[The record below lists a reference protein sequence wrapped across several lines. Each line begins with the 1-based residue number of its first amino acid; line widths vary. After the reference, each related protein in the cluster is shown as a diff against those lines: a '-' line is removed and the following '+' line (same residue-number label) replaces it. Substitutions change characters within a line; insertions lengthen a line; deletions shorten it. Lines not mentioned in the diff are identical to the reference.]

1 MNNNNLR
8 KEKEREFYM
17 QHMDTFKSIGLAD
30 PFFTIKT
37 AFFKKG
43 KFGKQCQFFEWE
55 LKKGEDIYIEF
66 YENVYDSTGKNTDI
80 VPGIEDRPLF
90 KLKYNPFYH
99 EEYDVTETVDA
110 DGKVD
115 RKYLVSLGEMV
126 AVLPSGQEISYAL
139 FEKRKEEAKLE
150 VPQLQQSLS
159 IFPDFEEEFIK
170 RNKAEKLP
178 GSDFD
183 IDKSVNES
191 CILANIS
198 LKDFAAIMLV
208 KPVSDKEWLNEL
220 IKQTKSEI

>member
-1 MNNNNLR
+1 MNR

-17 QHMDTFKSIGLAD
+17 QHMDTFKAIGLAD

-43 KFGKQCQFFEWE
+43 KFGKQSQFFEWE

-66 YENVYDSTGKNTDI
+66 YENVYDGTGKNTNI
-80 VPGIEDRPLF
+80 VPATEDRPLF

-115 RKYLVSLGEMV
+115 RKYLVPVTEMV

-139 FEKRKEEAKLE
+139 FEKRKEDAKLD
-150 VPQLQQSLS
+150 VPQLQKSLS
-159 IFPDFEEEFIK
+159 IFPDFEEEFPPKKEEIVLDELGTDEPEV
-170 RNKAEKLP
+170 AE
-178 GSDFD
+178 GST
-183 IDKSVNES
+183 
-191 CILANIS
+191 LANIS
-198 LKDFAAIMLV
+198 LRDFAAIMLV
-208 KPVSDKEWLNEL
+208 RPVSDKQWLNDL
-220 IKQTKSEI
+220 IKQAKSEI

>member
-17 QHMDTFKSIGLAD
+17 QHMDAFKAIGLVD

-66 YENVYDSTGKNTDI
+66 YENVYDGAGKNTDI
-80 VPGIEDRPLF
+80 VPGIEDRQLF
-90 KLKYNPFYH
+90 KLKFNPFYN
-99 EEYDVTETVDA
+99 EEYDVTETIDA

-126 AVLPSGQEISYAL
+126 AVLPSGQEISYSL
-139 FEKRKEEAKLE
+139 YEKRKEEAKLE
-150 VPQLQQSLS
+150 VPQLQKSLS
-159 IFPDFEEEFIK
+159 LFPDFEQEFAPKVEEEI
-170 RNKAEKLP
+170 
-178 GSDFD
+178 S
-183 IDKSVNES
+183 NEEIADAPLS
-191 CILANIS
+191 EITIRDL
-198 LKDFAAIMLV
+198 AAIMLL
-208 KPVSDKEWLNEL
+208 KPVSARPWLNDL

>member
-17 QHMDTFKSIGLAD
+17 QHMDAFKAIGLAD

-66 YENVYDSTGKNTDI
+66 YENVYDGAGKNTDI
-80 VPGIEDRPLF
+80 VPGIEDRQLF

-126 AVLPSGQEISYAL
+126 AILPSGQEISYSL
-139 FEKRKEEAKLE
+139 YEKRKEDAKLE
-150 VPQLQQSLS
+150 VPQLQKSLS
-159 IFPDFEEEFIK
+159 IFPDFEEEFAPKVEVEI
-170 RNKAEKLP
+170 
-178 GSDFD
+178 S
-183 IDKSVNES
+183 NEEIADAPLS
-191 CILANIS
+191 EITIRDL
-198 LKDFAAIMLV
+198 AAIMLL
-208 KPVSDKEWLNEL
+208 KPVSARPWLNDL
-220 IKQTKSEI
+220 IKQTKSDI

>member
-17 QHMDTFKSIGLAD
+17 QHMDTFKAIGLAD

-66 YENVYDSTGKNTDI
+66 YENVYDGAGKNTDI
-80 VPGIEDRPLF
+80 VPGIEDRQLF
-90 KLKYNPFYH
+90 KLKFNPFYN

-126 AVLPSGQEISYAL
+126 AVLPSGQEISYSL
-139 FEKRKEEAKLE
+139 YEKRKEEAKLE
-150 VPQLQQSLS
+150 VPQLQKSLS
-159 IFPDFEEEFIK
+159 LFPDFEQEFAPKVEAEIFNEEIADAPLSEITI
-170 RNKAEKLP
+170 RDL
-178 GSDFD
+178 
-183 IDKSVNES
+183 
-191 CILANIS
+191 
-198 LKDFAAIMLV
+198 AAIMLL
-208 KPVSDKEWLNEL
+208 KPVSARPWLNDL
-220 IKQTKSEI
+220 IKQTKSDI